1 MTRAQGGREEEE
13 EEEEE
18 EERDG
23 EGEDHDRD
31 DLKQLVHCRLRGHIA
46 NSGPLN
52 AYVEMRG
59 RDDSHELW
67 TREYVRGLACHLLD
81 RIGEMDGEQR
91 QRQNQ

>member
-1 MTRAQGGREEEE
+1 ME

-31 DLKQLVHCRLRGHIA
+31 DLEQIVHRRLRGHVA

-52 AYVEMRG
+52 AYIEMRG

-67 TREYVRGLACHLLD
+67 RREYVRGLARYLLD

-91 QRQNQ
+91 